1 MILAT
6 QLVFCNTPN
15 NPLNANLAKSLTRLC
30 PEPSQLLRRSTEVPR
45 NELSIHFSHIQF
57 RVFHD
62 TKTNVI
68 GKNLATCLLT
78 INWREWPN
86 VLAAE
91 WLRLCVSITNV

>member
-1 MILAT
+1 MKVLSRGVPELFTA
-6 QLVFCNTPN
+6 NTP
-15 NPLNANLAKSLTRLC
+15 L
-30 PEPSQLLRRSTEVPR
+30 PR

-68 GKNLATCLLT
+68 GKNLVTCLLT

-91 WLRLCVSITNV
+91 WLRLCVLITNV